1 MLKVANVIMEGRFG
15 GPQAR
20 IVAVAERLKDDGIE
34 TIVVLPKNGSGLFYK
49 KLTKKN
55 ILTRRLNL
63 HRLTRQ
69 KSHLV
74 KFIAFFIPELFS
86 LYRLF
91 RKERVDIVHCNGS
104 WQVKGVIA
112 GKLAGAKVV
121 WHLND
126 TRRIRIIDL
135 FSYLAGKYL
144 CDAFIFAAKRV
155 RDHYLSKK

>member
-1 MLKVANVIMEGRFG
+1 MVKES
-15 GPQAR
+15 
-20 IVAVAERLKDDGIE
+20 E
-34 TIVVLPKNGSGLFYK
+34 IVVLPKNGSGLFYK

-155 RDHYLSKK
+155 PTVAIKFLISSMTSCSSLRLTTHIRLSLL